1 MTKTLTATAAA
12 VALAAALMVAPT
24 GAYAQNRAGAVA
36 AGLIGGLAAG
46 AIIGGALAGPPPVVV
61 APAPVYVA
69 PPPPPPPVY
78 APVAGYVTSPGY
90 AVAVSSRLPRR
101 VLGAPSA
108 LRTLWGV
115 RRLLAAAIY
124 LPVIGA

>member
-78 APVAGYVTSPGY
+78 APVAGYVAYPGY
-90 AVAVSSRLPRR
+90 AAPYPVACPGGFWARRPLYGPYGEFVGYSRPRFIC
-101 VLGAPSA
+101 P
-108 LRTLWGV
+108 
-115 RRLLAAAIY
+115 
-124 LPVIGA
+124 